1 MPQQGRRCERKVVRR
16 LHTSFSGSPEVGNG
30 LDGELAQLVPQA
42 GLTSAQTDAVIP
54 TGTPVSSRS
63 RSLKAEFRRRTTF
76 HSCTP
81 TSGQVSHTVWHTFA
95 ILRIK
100 SRQTPLFE
108 PGSATFYRT
117 GYRFC
122 ARPILPITYRSIRR
136 PGGPTHPPSRG
147 TEGVCPLG
155 GGRDSGGGWNG
166 GSRRSVRAKREQKNP
181 RGSSESRGSKNGG
194 YLLSQLVGQYH
205 RRW

>member
-1 MPQQGRRCERKVVRR
+1 M
-16 LHTSFSGSPEVGNG
+16 TSLFREKTWKS
-30 LDGELAQLVPQA
+30 LRILAQLVPQA

-54 TGTPVSSRS
+54 PGTPVSSRS

-108 PGSATFYRT
+108 PGSATFYRI

-122 ARPILPITYRSIRR
+122 ARPILPMTYRSIRR

-155 GGRDSGGGWNG
+155 GGRDVSIRRTASCSGE
-166 GSRRSVRAKREQKNP
+166 RSSLLLQKRKSDAYERTDP
-181 RGSSESRGSKNGG
+181 GD
-194 YLLSQLVGQYH
+194 
-205 RRW
+205 

>member
-1 MPQQGRRCERKVVRR
+1 MTDGRRCERKVVRR
-16 LHTSFSGSPEVGNG
+16 LHASFSGSPWVGNG

-81 TSGQVSHTVWHTFA
+81 MAGQVSQTVWHTFA

-108 PGSATFYRT
+108 PGSATFCRT
-117 GYRFC
+117 GYRFR
-122 ARPILPITYRSIRR
+122 ARPIFQDKSQKNTFM
-136 PGGPTHPPSRG
+136 
-147 TEGVCPLG
+147 E
-155 GGRDSGGGWNG
+155 GGRGDAARPEIG
-166 GSRRSVRAKREQKNP
+166 
-181 RGSSESRGSKNGG
+181 
-194 YLLSQLVGQYH
+194 LLRLGTAPFILD
-205 RRW
+205 

>member
-1 MPQQGRRCERKVVRR
+1 MTNGRRCERKVVRR
-16 LHTSFSGSPEVGNG
+16 LRASFSGSPEVGNG
-30 LDGELAQLVPQA
+30 LDGELAQLGPQA

-81 TSGQVSHTVWHTFA
+81 MAGQVSQTVWHTFA

-108 PGSATFYRT
+108 PGSATFCRT
-117 GYRFC
+117 GYRFRT
-122 ARPILPITYRSIRR
+122 RPILPITYRSIRR
-136 PGGPTHPPSRG
+136 PEGPTHPPSRG
-147 TEGVCPLG
+147 TKGVCPLG
-155 GGRDSGGGWNG
+155 GGCEAAGGGTAVADVLG
-166 GSRRSVRAKREQKNP
+166 
-181 RGSSESRGSKNGG
+181 
-194 YLLSQLVGQYH
+194 
-205 RRW
+205 